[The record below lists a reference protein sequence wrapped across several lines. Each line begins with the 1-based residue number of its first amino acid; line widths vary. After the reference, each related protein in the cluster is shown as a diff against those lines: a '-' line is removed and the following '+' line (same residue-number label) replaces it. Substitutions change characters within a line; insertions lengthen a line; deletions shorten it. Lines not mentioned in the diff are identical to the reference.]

1 MHMISMEEFLKR
13 QQSEVDIP
21 RRPNATDFWGQK
33 LWRYL
38 KKSADVKPE
47 YSGQV
52 VAMGRLHPTAET
64 KAKDAEALK
73 KQAAGRK
80 VAAYDS
86 KAQNARHVHFPAGGK
101 HRLLNHFYAFG
112 FFGDPAQRSF
122 YRRLIRDSMRY
133 RDEIQCAGARVVDA
147 VRAHSRRLGQDGTF
161 YALHIRRGD
170 FQFKAVKISAGE
182 IVENLRGT
190 SIIPRGALVYL
201 ATDDPDGVCKGCWA
215 NKKPCKDQLGVE
227 GCPKDASW
235 DAFTRNGWHVTVL
248 RNYTEATHGTNPNY
262 FGMVDSI
269 VCARAAVFAG
279 TWFSTFTGYIH
290 RLRGYHGLGEE
301 TYYHSTGKVDLAR
314 SPKSIGSGYSREWRI
329 GWTDDGGANI

>member
-1 MHMISMEEFLKR
+1 MISMEEFLKR
-13 QQSEVDIP
+13 QQSEVDVP

-112 FFGDPAQRSF
+112 FFGDPQQRSF

-147 VRAHSRRLGQDGTF
+147 VRAHSRALGGDGTF

-182 IVENLRGT
+182 IVD
-190 SIIPRGALVYL
+190 S
-201 ATDDPDGVCKGCWA
+201 
-215 NKKPCKDQLGVE
+215 
-227 GCPKDASW
+227 
-235 DAFTRNGWHVTVL
+235 AFFCG
-248 RNYTEATHGTNPNY
+248 
-262 FGMVDSI
+262 
-269 VCARAAVFAG
+269 
-279 TWFSTFTGYIH
+279 
-290 RLRGYHGLGEE
+290 
-301 TYYHSTGKVDLAR
+301 
-314 SPKSIGSGYSREWRI
+314 
-329 GWTDDGGANI
+329 